1 MHTTIKLTDQTAG
14 HKVSFLEVYQWLQS
28 NVGPKLAW
36 RSVQVAGQGW
46 TIETTSM
53 LQNSLVVNID
63 DPSHAMM
70 FRLRFGG
77 EIMPPEDI
85 DSEWKNS

>member
-1 MHTTIKLTDQTAG
+1 M
-14 HKVSFLEVYQWLQS
+14 
-28 NVGPKLAW
+28 
-36 RSVQVAGQGW
+36 QVAGQGW

-53 LQNSLVVNID
+53 LHNSLVVNID